1 MLFSK
6 KSITDKLN
14 MKSGLNII
22 IVGCGTVGRTLVEQ
36 LSKEN
41 HDITVIDT
49 GSERIADIILSLAK

>member
-6 KSITDKLN
+6 KNITDKLN

>member
-6 KSITDKLN
+6 KNITDKLN

-49 GSERIADIILSLAK
+49 SAQKIQKRD